1 MKHEI
6 LYKPSYSL
14 AVLDMERGEEIVAE
28 SGAMVSMSPGIS
40 IETSTRGGGLLG
52 GLARKFLT
60 NESFFL
66 NTFHAD
72 EPGEITLAPPLPG
85 DVFYT
90 DMRNQTLMVQSG
102 SYMASSKSLSVD
114 TQWGGAKTFFSKE
127 GLFLIRVQGSGDLF
141 LSSYGAIHIKE
152 LGHGEKYI
160 VDTGHMVAFRRNR
173 QLPGDPSRRI
183 EVDPVQRRGPRRR
196 ANGARESAHPVPQRR
211 LLPILAYPSAPEAR
225 LAQAPEQQAKAADV
239 NHRRT
244 EPAQEIAQPLVSD

>member
-127 GLFLIRVQGSGDLF
+127 GLFLIRVHGSGDLF

-160 VDTGHMVAFRRNR
+160 VDTGHMVAFDETVNYRVTRVGGLKSTLFSGEGLVVELTGPGR
-173 QLPGDPSRRI
+173 ILIQSRSADSFLSWLIPQLPK
-183 EVDPVQRRGPRRR
+183 RG
-196 ANGARESAHPVPQRR
+196 
-211 LLPILAYPSAPEAR
+211 
-225 LAQAPEQQAKAADV
+225 
-239 NHRRT
+239 
-244 EPAQEIAQPLVSD
+244 

>member
-72 EPGEITLAPPLPG
+72 EPGEISLAPPLPG

-114 TQWGGAKTFFSKE
+114 TQWGGAKTFFSKQ

-152 LGHGEKYI
+152 LGNGEKYI
-160 VDTGHMVAFRRNR
+160 VDTGHMVAFDETVNYRVTRVGGLKSTLFSGEGLVVELTGPGR
-173 QLPGDPSRRI
+173 ILIQSRSADSFLSWLIPQLPK
-183 EVDPVQRRGPRRR
+183 RG
-196 ANGARESAHPVPQRR
+196 
-211 LLPILAYPSAPEAR
+211 
-225 LAQAPEQQAKAADV
+225 
-239 NHRRT
+239 
-244 EPAQEIAQPLVSD
+244 